1 MYRISLYSILIILSA
16 FSCKNNQSVEL
27 RKASEVL
34 SPDSIN
40 QFKYN
45 VIRYMGKLPG
55 KADHTTKFESVFDP
69 HYIHL
74 AEQHDLVYY
83 VVDSKDNNVKFL
95 MTRIAPSLH
104 LKKVAIG
111 GQVQFNESGYI
122 TYYEEV
128 FRTWKM
134 FVPELE
140 EKSTKLFKLFLE
152 GKDLSPY
159 YTENS
164 VGVEYIEFPNEHVR
178 FDTSKRLW
186 VSDLEDPLEPYY
198 DLKR

>member
-1 MYRISLYSILIILSA
+1 MYKIFLYSILIILSA

-34 SPDSIN
+34 SQDSIN

-45 VIRYMGKLPG
+45 VIRYTGKLPG
-55 KADHTTKFESVFDP
+55 KADHTTKFDSVFDS
-69 HYIHL
+69 YYNNL
-74 AEQHDLVYY
+74 AAQHDLVYF
-83 VVDSKDNNVKFL
+83 VNDQKENKIKFL
-95 MTRIAPSLH
+95 LTRIAPSIH
-104 LKKVAIG
+104 VKKVAIG
-111 GQVQFNESGYI
+111 GLVQFNKSGEI
-122 TYYEEV
+122 IYYEEV

-134 FVPELE
+134 LVPELE
-140 EKSTKLFKLFLE
+140 EKSTKLFKLFLD

-164 VGVEYIEFPNEHVR
+164 KGVEYIEFPNEHVR
-178 FDTSKRLW
+178 FDISKRLW